1 MASGGYH
8 PPANPAAVSGPGAL
22 SRRTDTPQPIM
33 ALPNAKYGEQKDLH
47 QIQAGAPMQAPQVLP
62 NTPPPGIQAK
72 PTVPPPTPF
81 GAPSAQPGVPVT
93 SGAAAGPGPGPSA
106 LGLPPANDSRDQL
119 KSQFAPILQA
129 LVAETQSQ
137 YATQAYKDSVAALLS
152 LY

>member
-33 ALPNAKYGEQKDLH
+33 SYPGAKYGEQKDLH

-62 NTPPPGIQAK
+62 PGSMPAPQGPA
-72 PTVPPPTPF
+72 VPPPTPF
-81 GAPSAQPGVPVT
+81 SAPSAMPNVPVT
-93 SGAAAGPGPGPSA
+93 AGAAAGPGPGPEA
-106 LGLPPANDSRDQL
+106 IGAAPTTDTREQL
-119 KSQFAPILQA
+119 KAQFGPILPA
-129 LVAETQSQ
+129 LIAETQSR
-137 YATQAYKDSVAALLS
+137 YATQQFKDSVAALIA